1 MEKIEVDEWI
11 RLKYGKI
18 EKVKNNDYYMQQY
31 IECEK
36 GLYPKENIVKH
47 SKNKIDIIEVGDYV
61 NGYEVLNKYLFNGE
75 KPVLETNGEEINH
88 KYLCNSDIKNT
99 VTHEQFESI
108 KYNFKEE

>member
-1 MEKIEVDEWI
+1 MDKIEVGEWI

-47 SKNKIDIIEVGDYV
+47 SKNKIDIVEVGDIV
-61 NGYEVLNKYLFNGE
+61 KLVDVLSKEVIYIYDNE
-75 KPVLETNGEEINH
+75 MLEAV
-88 KYLCNSDIKNT
+88 KQDIKEGQFLKSIL
-99 VTHEQFESI
+99 THEQFESM
-108 KYNFKEE
+108 KYNFEEEE